1 MSLMERLERLTLAHG
16 PPGQEDEVRDL
27 IAREVLETADEVLV
41 DRMGNLIAVRRG
53 EEGPRVMLCAHMDEV
68 GFVVKHIDE
77 EGWVWFE
84 AHGGINERLLQGQR
98 VSILTDKGR
107 VDGVVGAKGR
117 HLITEEEA
125 SRLTPMREMWI
136 DVGARSRSEAEE
148 LGVRVGD
155 LGTFEKRFSRLARGD
170 LVCATSID
178 DRAGCLA
185 LIEALKRLGEQ
196 EATVFAVFSVQE
208 EVGCRGA
215 MTAAFRLD
223 PDVALI
229 VDTTYG
235 LDPATTPKETRLR
248 IGEGPSIRALERS
261 RASMMGH
268 VVNRR
273 IFRRLVETA
282 EEEGIPHQMEV
293 TAMAVTDAAT
303 VHLSRAGIPTGEV
316 LIPRRYSHSPI
327 EVASLRDIEN
337 ASKLI
342 SSFIDRIDSKLIGGL
357 ERKLK

>member
-16 PPGQEDEVRDL
+16 PPGQEDEVREL
-27 IAREVLETADEVLV
+27 IARDVLETADEVLV
-41 DRMGNLIAVRRG
+41 DRMGNLIAVKG
-53 EEGPRVMLCAHMDEV
+53 GSGSRVMLCAHMDEV

-98 VSILTDKGR
+98 VTILTDEGR

-117 HLITEEEA
+117 HLTTEEEA
-125 SRLTPMREMWI
+125 GRVTPIKEMWI
-136 DVGARSRSEAEE
+136 DVGARSRDEAEE
-148 LGVRVGD
+148 LGVKVGD
-155 LGTFEKRFSRLARGD
+155 LGTFEKRFSRLGRGD

-185 LIEALKRLGEQ
+185 ITEALKRLRNQ
-196 EATVFAVFSVQE
+196 EATVYAVFSVQE

-215 MTAAFRLD
+215 MTAAFRLE
-223 PDVALI
+223 PDIALI

-273 IFRRLVETA
+273 IFKLLVETA
-282 EEEGIPHQMEV
+282 EEGGIPHQTEV
-293 TAMAVTDAAT
+293 TTMAVTDAAT

-327 EVASLRDIEN
+327 EVASLKDVEN
-337 ASKLI
+337 SAELI
-342 SSFIDRIDSKLIGGL
+342 TSFVERIDSKLIGEL
-357 ERKLK
+357 ERRLK